1 MQLVFVKLA
10 IVFGLCCLE
19 TKADQH
25 TASPLPKVLKLLKKL
40 KETLVKDGET
50 ETKEF
55 HAYSEWCRKKMNNL
69 KYEIKTG
76 EAKKEELQATIT
88 KAAADIEAA
97 NDKIEDLAGSIASD
111 SKELKEATAVRA
123 KENADFAS
131 SEAELV
137 DAIDTLDRA
146 VMVLEKEMKKN
157 PAALAQVNS
166 ASNVNNMV
174 KALGTVID
182 AAAFPV
188 TDQKKLAALA
198 QEQEQGSSDELGEPA
213 YKTHS
218 TNIFDVLED
227 LKEKA
232 EGQLSDLRKA
242 EASTNHNYELL
253 KQSMDDQIAADEK
266 DLSEEKAAK
275 AGSSEAKSA
284 AEGDL
289 VQTTKTL
296 QNDKNSLASAS
307 TTCST
312 VEADHDA
319 TVKSRAD
326 ELNALKTAQ
335 KVLSETSSGAA
346 SRSYSFLQVDEQT
359 QVGSSLHSRSDLAN
373 AEIITMLKKLAKE
386 NHSSALA
393 QLASRIAATLRYGAS
408 NGQDP
413 FTKVKQLISDLLSRL
428 EAEAH
433 ADVTEKAYCDEET
446 SKTQAKK
453 SELDAE
459 MSKLST
465 KLDQVQS
472 ASTQAKEDVKEL
484 QAELAKLASS
494 QAEMQAMRTKTHQE
508 YLQAK
513 ADLQL
518 GLDGVRKAVSVLRD
532 YFNSGSAAASAMLQS
547 GDDLQDAMKQPA
559 MPETHAK
566 SGAVGHKIIEELE
579 VVESDFAKELATE
592 EMAEADAQAEYEKMT
607 KTNNLSRTIK
617 LQDVKYKTRESKSL
631 DKTATDVSGD
641 KGTTSAEL
649 DAVLE
654 YSSKIKERCV
664 AKPET
669 YETRKARRESEI
681 QGLKTALSI
690 LEGEAAFI
698 QRKGKKNGLRGFE
711 TM

>member
-1 MQLVFVKLA
+1 MNRVAFFVTFSA
-10 IVFGLCCLE
+10 AAAALE
-19 TKADQH
+19 GQND
-25 TASPLPKVLKLLKKL
+25 SPLSKAIELLESLTKKVEAEAATEAKAFA
-40 KETLVKDGET
+40 EYQAWCKDASADLE
-50 ETKEF
+50 
-55 HAYSEWCRKKMNNL
+55 N
-69 KYEIKTG
+69 EIKTG
-76 EAKKEELQATIT
+76 EANKDKLQATVT
-88 KAAADIEAA
+88 KTAADISAA
-97 NDKIEDLAGSIASD
+97 DEKIEALAASIASD
-111 SKELKEATAVRA
+111 MQQQKEAAAVRQKEL
-123 KENADFAS
+123 ADFAA
-131 SEAELV
+131 SEKELV
-137 DAIDTLDRA
+137 DAIETIGRA
-146 VMVLEKEMKKN
+146 VMILQREMHEN
-157 PAALAQVNS
+157 PAAFAQLDVSNS
-166 ASNVNNMV
+166 DKFLKSLDA
-174 KALGTVID
+174 VID
-182 AAAFPV
+182 AAAFPAR
-188 TDQKKLAALA
+188 DQKKLAALV
-198 QEQEQGSSDELGEPA
+198 QEQEQGSSDEDELGEPA

-242 EASTNHNYELL
+242 EASTNHNYGLL

-513 ADLQL
+513 AELQL
-518 GLDGVRKAVSVLRD
+518 GLDGVRNAVSVLRD
-532 YFNSGSAAASAMLQS
+532 YFNSGSATASAMLQS

-617 LQDVKYKTRESKSL
+617 LQDVKYKTREFKSL

-664 AKPET
+664 AKPDT

-690 LEGEAAFI
+690 LEGEEAFI
-698 QRKGKKNGLRGFE
+698 QRKGKKNGLRGFD